1 MNPRLIAGL
10 AMLGLPGAPAAAHP
24 WIEAQPVAGAV
35 MAPMDSARILALHN
49 RERERTGAPPL
60 EWDEALARNA
70 QGWAQVL
77 AASGRFEHSPPG
89 QRRNQGENLFMGTTG
104 YYPVPAMIGAF
115 LDERSD
121 FAPGVFPAVSRSGS
135 WHNVGHYTQI
145 IWRDTRR
152 VGCAIAR
159 GRRDEVLVCRYWPA
173 GNVMGQRVP

>member
-1 MNPRLIAGL
+1 MNPRLIASL
-10 AMLGLPGAPAAAHP
+10 AMVGITGAPAAARP
-24 WIEAQPVAGAV
+24 WIEPQPVESTV
-35 MAPMDSARILALHN
+35 MAPTNAARILALHN
-49 RERERTGAPPL
+49 RERQRTGTPPL

-70 QGWAQVL
+70 LGWAQVL

-89 QRRNQGENLFMGTTG
+89 LRRNQGENLFMGTIG

-115 LDERSD
+115 LKERTD

-135 WHNVGHYTQI
+135 WHNVGHYTQV

-159 GRRDEVLVCRYWPA
+159 GRHDDVLVCRYWPA